1 MEMRTIDLWRL
12 DSVVTAAK
20 AEARAE
26 ARAGE
31 AREAAARAA
40 EKAGEGRAVVSAE
53 DSEARWSCTSR
64 ESCWIA

>member
-1 MEMRTIDLWRL
+1 MEMRRSDLWRP
-12 DSVVTAAK
+12 DSVVTAAT
-20 AEARAE
+20 AE